1 MKFSINTLGCK
12 ANQSESDYIICNLM
26 ERGYSIVPYDN
37 NPEVCIINTCT
48 VTSASDRK
56 SRQVIRRVKHA
67 SPKGIIIVTG
77 CFPCFNKKFL
87 NDNNIKYIIKNK
99 DKYNIPDFI
108 ESIITVEKSTGK
120 GNQGWNDY
128 REEVHSRALVKIQDG
143 CEQNCSY
150 CIVPKV
156 RGSYKSKS
164 PDKVL
169 KEVNNLEKN
178 GFGEII
184 LTGIHIGKYGID
196 FVLNGKN
203 NGDKISNLAGLVKA
217 IIDKTNIGRIRL
229 SSIEVNEISDEILS
243 LMRDESTRIVKHLHI
258 PLQSGSNE
266 ILASMRRP
274 YRREFFLEKVKAIRK
289 AVPNVTVTTDV
300 IVGFPKETDE
310 DFLQTIALVKDVSF
324 SKLHVFKF
332 SPREHT
338 SAANFSGQIQ
348 EIVKSKRSKI
358 LREIGDKLRR
368 SYIREN
374 IGKELEVLC
383 EKIDAKKKVFN
394 GTSGNYIKIYIP
406 INKTDG
412 VFKKGK
418 MVKVLAESIYKDGL
432 LGRLHKN

>member
-1 MKFSINTLGCK
+1 MK
-12 ANQSESDYIICNLM
+12 
-26 ERGYSIVPYDN
+26 RGHSIVAYDN

-56 SRQVIRRVKHA
+56 SRQIIRRAKHA
-67 SPKGIIIVTG
+67 SPGSIIVVTG

-87 NDNNIKYIIKNK
+87 NDNNVKYIIKNK

-108 ESIITVEKSTGK
+108 EGIITGEKSVGK
-120 GNQGWNDY
+120 NRSWNDY
-128 REEVHSRALVKIQDG
+128 RNEIHSRALVKIQDG

-156 RGSYKSKS
+156 RGGYKSKS
-164 PDKVL
+164 SSKIL
-169 KEVNNLEKN
+169 KEVNNLEKD
-178 GFGEII
+178 GFGEIV

-196 FVLNGKN
+196 FVLNSKN
-203 NGDKISNLAGLVKA
+203 NGSNISNLAEIVKA

-243 LMRDESTRIVKHLHI
+243 LMGDRGSRIAKHLHI

-274 YRREFFLEKVKAIRK
+274 YRREFFLEKIKAIRK
-289 AVPNVTVTTDV
+289 AVSNVAITTDV
-300 IVGFPKETDE
+300 IVGFPGETDE
-310 DFLQTIALVKDVSF
+310 DFFQTISLVKEVSF

-332 SPREHT
+332 SPRKHT

-418 MVKVLAESIYKDGL
+418 MVKVLAESMHKDGL
-432 LGRLHKN
+432 LGRLKLDSL

>member
-12 ANQSESDYIICNLM
+12 TNQSESDYIICNLM
-26 ERGYSIVPYDN
+26 ERGHSIVSYDN

-56 SRQVIRRVKHA
+56 SRQVIRRVKQA
-67 SPKGIIIVTG
+67 SPGSIIIVTG

-87 NDNNIKYIIKNK
+87 NDNNVKYIVKNK

-108 ESIITVEKSTGK
+108 ESIIKGEKSAGK
-120 GNQGWNDY
+120 RNWSCDDY
-128 REEVHSRALVKIQDG
+128 RNEIHSRALVKIQDG

-156 RGSYKSKS
+156 RGGYKSKS
-164 PDKVL
+164 PDKIL

-178 GFGEII
+178 GFGEIV

-196 FVLNGKN
+196 FVLDGTN
-203 NGDKISNLAGLVKA
+203 NDSRINNLAGLVKA

-243 LMRDESTRIVKHLHI
+243 LMGDESTRIAKHLHI

-274 YRREFFLEKVKAIRK
+274 YRREFFLEKIKAIRK
-289 AVPNVTVTTDV
+289 VVPDIAVTTDV
-300 IVGFPKETDE
+300 IVGFPGETDE
-310 DFLQTIALVKDVSF
+310 DFLQTISLVKDVSF

-338 SAANFSGQIQ
+338 AAANFSGQIQ
-348 EIVKSKRSKI
+348 EIVKSRRSKI

-368 SYIREN
+368 SYIKEN

-383 EKIDAKKKVFN
+383 EKIDAKKNVFN

-406 INKTDG
+406 NNKTNG

-432 LGRLHKN
+432 LGRLYKN